1 MDITDNEVIL
11 EGVVYDLR
19 EFSKVHPGGSNIL
32 NIFGGKDAT
41 IHYYML
47 HPHNKIRTNIL
58 DRYKTIDGG
67 TAKNADIL
75 GYQGSLNCNSTELQ
89 RRELQSRNSFPAK
102 FLLIPN
108 NSSLTLPVVR

>member
-1 MDITDNEVIL
+1 MDIADNEVIL
-11 EGVVYDLR
+11 EGVVYNLC

-58 DRYKTIDGG
+58 DKYKTIDGG

-75 GYQGSLNCNSTELQ
+75 GYQVYIL
-89 RRELQSRNSFPAK
+89 
-102 FLLIPN
+102 
-108 NSSLTLPVVR
+108 NSSIFNELKENIKKAVPYQYATYEWWIKAYAII

>member
-1 MDITDNEVIL
+1 MDISDISDNEVIL

-19 EFSKVHPGGSNIL
+19 EFSKVHPGGSNIV

-58 DRYKTIDGG
+58 GKYKTRD
-67 TAKNADIL
+67 ARDAREARDARDV
-75 GYQGSLNCNSTELQ
+75 GYQGYIL
-89 RRELQSRNSFPAK
+89 
-102 FLLIPN
+102 
-108 NSSLTLPVVR
+108 NSSIFNELKENIK